1 MNNHF
6 EIARGEEFTHD
17 FGDWLA
23 ENMSI
28 YREFERQARLIAS
41 RRDRYS
47 ARTIAEVI
55 RHNSLLA
62 EQGGPWKINNNRI
75 PDMARLFSAL
85 HPEHD
90 GFFQLRDSCFRLGL
104 SMPMKE
110 AA

>member
-1 MNNHF
+1 MKNYQ
-6 EIARGEEFTHD
+6 EITSNEEFTPD

-23 ENMSI
+23 ANMPI
-28 YREFERQARLIAS
+28 YREFERHARLIAS

-55 RHNSLLA
+55 RHNSVLS
-62 EQGGPWKINNNRI
+62 EQGSQWKINNNRI

-85 HPEHD
+85 HPEHE
-90 GFFQLRDSCFRLGL
+90 GFFQLRDSDTRLGL
-104 SMPMKE
+104 